1 MNKKHSEQ
9 RIAIVTG
16 GGGGIGQAICR
27 HLAEE
32 GMLVVVTD
40 INLAAAQR
48 VREELGSSHIALEVD
63 VTDEQ
68 SIKSLFD
75 HVELHYGPVAVV
87 VAAAGLLI
95 MPNGERPLIHSMDLD
110 VWDRSFDV
118 NTRGAFL
125 CSREFLRR
133 RMEKPTEHCRMVFFS
148 SVAAQLGGYRSSS
161 AYIAAKSALL
171 GYAKAFAREAAP
183 YQITSNTIAPGLIA
197 TEMLHS
203 TVQSNGALEEAAKN
217 IPLQRIGSADD
228 VAYAVRYL
236 TSIGASYITGNVI
249 DVNGGYRMQ

>member
-1 MNKKHSEQ
+1 MKKQQTEQ

-16 GGGGIGQAICR
+16 GGGGIGKAICR

-32 GMLVVVTD
+32 GLLVIVTD
-40 INLAAAQR
+40 INLTAAQQ
-48 VREELGSSHIALEVD
+48 VSAELGSPHIALEVD
-63 VTDEQ
+63 VANEQ
-68 SIKSLFD
+68 SIKDLFD

-95 MPNGERPLIHSMDLD
+95 MPNGERPLIHTMD
-110 VWDRSFDV
+110 VGIWDKSFDV

-133 RMEKPTEHCRMVFFS
+133 RIERPTQHCRMIFFS

-183 YQITSNTIAPGLIA
+183 YQITSNSIAPGLIE

-203 TVQSNGALEEAAKN
+203 TVNSNGALAEAAKN
-217 IPLQRIGSADD
+217 IPLQRIGSVDD

-236 TSIGASYITGNVI
+236 TSLGASYITGNVI